1 MPMNTRLPVALI
13 AVTGI
18 AYSAF
23 TGLSLRIGDQVQ
35 PPGGVVQMQVF
46 LTEPKPISTGRGRLA
61 MQQSLIANID
71 GVSLISSS
79 GDAAGAAVVNGTNVR
94 LVCSVPSNTLGSVL
108 DFPIL
113 TVTGNIRPDAAIG
126 STMPLYIAPSNLIFL
141 DPNGQPYPKEVKQ
154 GLLTIADNVSITDIS
169 PGSAAI
175 PAGAEVV
182 IKGLNFTPTT
192 RVKFKEVS
200 LDSTTYVSPTEIR
213 VTVGVPVNMHGAEIT
228 VTNPDGTEAIYYSF
242 QRTIP
247 AGNSVRALFNATI
260 PIYEYQFWT
269 SAVYGLPVASGT
281 KYSGIT
287 VQNLRSTPT
296 SIVVALVSSTGSVIG
311 SRGFSLP
318 PNRRLTRETVEYV
331 AGIPPAGSYW
341 RVRSNAPVQSL
352 GLIGDD
358 STGLVSPV
366 VPASAQ

>member
-1 MPMNTRLPVALI
+1 MLTNSRLPVALI

-23 TGLSLRIGDQVQ
+23 TGISLRIGDQIQ

-71 GVSLISSS
+71 GVSLISPS
-79 GDAAGAAVVNGTNVR
+79 GDAAGAAVIGGTSVR
-94 LVCSVPSNTLGSVL
+94 LVCSVPSKTLGLVL

-126 STMPLYIAPSNLIFL
+126 STMPLSITPSNLVFL
-141 DPNGQPYPKEVKQ
+141 DPTGQPYPEEVKA
-154 GLLTIADNVSITDIS
+154 GLLTIANNVSITDVS
-169 PGSAAI
+169 PGSVAI

-192 RVKFKEVS
+192 TVKFKEVA
-200 LDSTTYVSPTEIR
+200 LNTTTYVSPTEIH
-213 VTVGVPVNMHGAEIT
+213 VTVGAPVTMYGAEVT
-228 VTNPDGTEAIYYSF
+228 VTNPDGTQAVYYSF
-242 QRTIP
+242 QRTT
-247 AGNSVRALFNATI
+247 ALGSSARALFNATL
-260 PIYEYQFWT
+260 PIYENQFWT

-287 VQNLRSTPT
+287 VQNLQSTPT
-296 SIVVALVSSTGSVIG
+296 TTTVALVSSAGSVIG
-311 SRGFSLP
+311 SRTFSLP
-318 PNRRLTRETVEYV
+318 PNRRVTRETAEYV
-331 AGIPPAGSYW
+331 AGVPPAGSYW
-341 RVRSNAPVQSL
+341 RVRSSAPIQSL
-352 GLIGDD
+352 GLVGDD
-358 STGLVSPV
+358 STGIVSPV
-366 VPASAQ
+366 VPASAK